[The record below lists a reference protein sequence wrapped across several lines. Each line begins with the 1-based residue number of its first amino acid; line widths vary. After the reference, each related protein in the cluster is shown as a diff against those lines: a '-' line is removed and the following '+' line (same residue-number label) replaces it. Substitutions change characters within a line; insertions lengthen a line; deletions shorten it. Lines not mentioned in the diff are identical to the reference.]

1 MHEISYNLHA
11 YVFRTYTHID
21 AQDRATPAQYAVSV
35 NWNLDDLLP
44 LINAPLDQKYSVV
57 DTWAMQG

>member
-35 NWNLDDLLP
+35 N
-44 LINAPLDQKYSVV
+44 
-57 DTWAMQG
+57 